1 MTFFNNL
8 KIKSKIFLGFII
20 VLILLAAVSWI
31 GLNGLSNLTNRIHN
45 LEGTNELNEL
55 VLLSRQAEKNF
66 MLRHDSNY
74 IETLNDL
81 NNRIIQKA
89 NETKNRF
96 TRQEDINQMKAIIAA
111 AELYYQAFESYTAIA
126 DKKKTLVE
134 TMHNKSENALK
145 VCENIHNSQKTEL
158 VQIKNDNLQKMNDR
172 LRKADDANRLI
183 KYLLEAKA
191 FRMVMME
198 GNTSVISKWQALN
211 RKLLSLAADLKNR
224 FTDVKNIQQVNQI
237 IVQYKN
243 YENAVLSYLKSRN
256 DDEKNKLLQAAN
268 ATMRIINSVR
278 QTQKQAMSNALNE
291 FMLHLD
297 DKTEKADDANRLI
310 KWFLAVRQ
318 NEKNYMMTQE
328 KTYHLNLEKKIKQ
341 ISELC
346 KNLKTRF
353 HNRKNIEQINEIELA
368 VLHYK
373 KSFEDLT
380 RTFQQQGDALNK
392 MLKAARN
399 ACKITEE
406 VAKGQHDQME
416 SELFSGRQMN
426 ILFTIIAIVMGLF
439 FSWFIAQSISAPIA
453 TIVSFI
459 RRIREGE
466 VITLDIQT
474 KEEIGEMSVGLNQ
487 MVAETQKLVN
497 NLENLP
503 TPIMEIDKE
512 FNVKYMNK
520 SGRDI
525 VNLPMTDI
533 VGKKCYS
540 FFKTSHCQ
548 TSDCCCHRAMNTDQ
562 IVSDDT
568 IADPTGLDIPIRY
581 TGAPVKDLDGKTVGA
596 IEFILD
602 VSGERKINHAI
613 IEIINGINTGD
624 LTKRGDVTQFT
635 GNYAELVENVNN
647 IVESFVKPLKSIQDY
662 VAMISR
668 GEIPEPIT
676 EKAKGDF
683 KDLNDH
689 LNRCIHAVN
698 ALVKDAK
705 NLVQASLDGQLDT
718 RADISRHQGDF
729 AEVVKGINDT
739 LDAILLPIKEAQTV
753 LENMS
758 NGDLQKFIS
767 GDYKGDHAIIKTA
780 INNTLSSLN
789 DILSQVDNVSEN
801 VAASAS
807 ELTSASHSLS
817 EGAQE
822 QAASVEEI
830 TASVHET
837 DQQIKQNAENANMAN
852 QLVSETNQAATT
864 GQTEMQ
870 QLSKAME
877 EIFEASQN
885 ISKIIKVIDEIAF
898 QTNILAL
905 NAAVEA
911 ARAGQHGKGFAVVA
925 QEVRNLAGRSAQA
938 AKETAEMI
946 EGSNK
951 KVNEGVEFAGRTE
964 EALKKI
970 VENVVKVKDLV
981 AEIATASK
989 EQTHAMGQINEGM
1002 GQINTAVQNISSQ
1015 SEETASAATQ
1025 LTSQSKDLKSQLGKF
1040 QLLQKEQFFSK
1051 QTEIHQN
1058 THSNKKQQMIPKTT
1072 SHSNTYVSSDTRQ
1085 QISPKD
1091 ILPLDTDERGFGEF

>member
-1 MTFFNNL
+1 L
-8 KIKSKIFLGFII
+8 P
-20 VLILLAAVSWI
+20 
-31 GLNGLSNLTNRIHN
+31 
-45 LEGTNELNEL
+45 
-55 VLLSRQAEKNF
+55 
-66 MLRHDSNY
+66 
-74 IETLNDL
+74 
-81 NNRIIQKA
+81 
-89 NETKNRF
+89 
-96 TRQEDINQMKAIIAA
+96 
-111 AELYYQAFESYTAIA
+111 
-126 DKKKTLVE
+126 
-134 TMHNKSENALK
+134 
-145 VCENIHNSQKTEL
+145 
-158 VQIKNDNLQKMNDR
+158 
-172 LRKADDANRLI
+172 
-183 KYLLEAKA
+183 
-191 FRMVMME
+191 
-198 GNTSVISKWQALN
+198 ISK
-211 RKLLSLAADLKNR
+211 
-224 FTDVKNIQQVNQI
+224 
-237 IVQYKN
+237 
-243 YENAVLSYLKSRN
+243 
-256 DDEKNKLLQAAN
+256 
-268 ATMRIINSVR
+268 
-278 QTQKQAMSNALNE
+278 
-291 FMLHLD
+291 
-297 DKTEKADDANRLI
+297 
-310 KWFLAVRQ
+310 
-318 NEKNYMMTQE
+318 
-328 KTYHLNLEKKIKQ
+328 
-341 ISELC
+341 
-346 KNLKTRF
+346 
-353 HNRKNIEQINEIELA
+353 
-368 VLHYK
+368 
-373 KSFEDLT
+373 
-380 RTFQQQGDALNK
+380 
-392 MLKAARN
+392 
-399 ACKITEE
+399 
-406 VAKGQHDQME
+406 
-416 SELFSGRQMN
+416 
-426 ILFTIIAIVMGLF
+426 
-439 FSWFIAQSISAPIA
+439 
-453 TIVSFI
+453 IVSFI
-459 RRIREGE
+459 NRIRAGE
-466 VITLDIQT
+466 VLTLEVDS
-474 KEEIGEMSVGLNQ
+474 KDEVGEVSIGLNQ
-487 MVAETQKLVN
+487 MVAETQKLVD

-512 FNVKYMNK
+512 YHIQYMNK
-520 SGRDI
+520 AGRDI

-540 FFKTSHCQ
+540 FFKTDHCQ

-568 IADPTGLDIPIRY
+568 IADPSGLDLPIRY
-581 TGAPVKDLDGKTVGA
+581 TGAPVKDLEGKTVGA

-613 IEIINGINTGD
+613 TEIIHGINAGNF
-624 LTKRGDVTQFT
+624 TKRGDSSQFT
-635 GNYAELVENVNN
+635 GNYAELVDNVNN
-647 IVESFVKPLKSIQDY
+647 IVESFVSPLKRIQKY

-676 EKAKGDF
+676 EQAQGDF
-683 KDLNDH
+683 KTLNDN
-689 LNRCIHAVN
+689 LNQCIDAVN

-705 NLVQASLDGQLDT
+705 NLVQASLEGQLDT
-718 RADISRHQGDF
+718 RADVSRHQGDF

-758 NGDLQKFIS
+758 NGDLQKLIA

-789 DILSQVDNVSEN
+789 DILSQVGDVSEN
-801 VAASAS
+801 VAASAT
-807 ELTSASHSLS
+807 ELTSASHNLS

-877 EIFEASQN
+877 EIFDASQN

-951 KVNEGVEFAGRTE
+951 KVNEGVDFAGRTE

-970 VENVVKVKDLV
+970 VENVMKVKDLV
-981 AEIATASK
+981 AEIASASK

-1025 LTSQSKDLKSQLGKF
+1025 LTSQSEDLKAQLAKF
-1040 QLLQKEQFFSK
+1040 RLIEKERYVTGH
-1051 QTEIHQN
+1051 TEIKEYPI
-1058 THSNKKQQMIPKTT
+1058 SNKKQQMIPKTP
-1072 SHSNTYVSSDTRQ
+1072 SHSNQHVSSQSRR

-1091 ILPLDTDERGFGEF
+1091 ILPLDTDERGFGDF